1 VTLIKQGWNV
11 DPLLQKQA
19 HCVSTMSY
27 NEYWQVIDAGLSPAD
42 LVVFK
47 YDGEG
52 VAVLE
57 DGLYVMENRLND
69 ANFVNRLARFLRAS
83 MKGWEYAGN
92 NPDEAADIVLEND
105 DTGAQTE
112 KHQRRMMREI
122 NKLVANADQPNGIGY
137 LDPSDYNRSV
147 GVLLASGDA
156 VISKPPKGAW
166 THKVY
171 EAMTNL

>member
-1 VTLIKQGWNV
+1 
-11 DPLLQKQA
+11 
-19 HCVSTMSY
+19 MSY
-27 NEYWQVIDAGLSPAD
+27 NEYWQVIDAGLSPSD

-69 ANFVNRLARFLRAS
+69 EKFVNKLARFLRAS
-83 MKGWEYAGN
+83 MKGWEYAGE
-92 NPDEAADIVLEND
+92 NPDKAADIVLEND

-122 NKLVANADQPNGIGY
+122 NKLVASSDQPNGIGY

-147 GVLLASGDA
+147 NVLLSSGDA
-156 VISKPPKGAW
+156 VITKAPKGAW

-171 EAMTNL
+171 EAMINL